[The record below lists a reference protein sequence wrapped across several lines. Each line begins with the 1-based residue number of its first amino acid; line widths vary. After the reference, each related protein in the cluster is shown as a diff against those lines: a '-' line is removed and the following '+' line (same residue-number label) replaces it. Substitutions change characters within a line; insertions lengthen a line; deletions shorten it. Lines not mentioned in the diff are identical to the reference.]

1 MTNTKQQRANLRQI
15 TKVIDAAYALGRVA
29 RVIAFSEQRVS
40 NREMPSKP
48 THAWF
53 AFICT
58 GSMKRALH
66 LRGAHEC
73 YNQMRVQLEPI
84 DTEFAEAY
92 MRAFLHVI
100 RSNAHALPGF
110 ESVAGVISR
119 YDEVIEL

>member
-40 NREMPSKP
+40 NREMPAKP

-66 LRGAHEC
+66 LRGAHKC
-73 YNQMRVQLEPI
+73 YNQMRIQLEPI
-84 DTEFAEAY
+84 DTEFAEDY

>member
-1 MTNTKQQRANLRQI
+1 MTIKQQRANLRQI
-15 TKVIDAAYALGRVA
+15 TKVLDAATAIA
-29 RVIAFSEQRVS
+29 RTARGIAHTDAQLHA
-40 NREMPSKP
+40 RETASKP

-73 YNQMRVQLEPI
+73 YNQMRIQLEPI

>member
-1 MTNTKQQRANLRQI
+1 MTTIKQKRVDLSQI
-15 TKVIDAAYALGRVA
+15 TKVIDAATAIA
-29 RVIAFSEQRVS
+29 RTARGIAHTDAQLFGSETA
-40 NREMPSKP
+40 SKP

-73 YNQMRVQLEPI
+73 YNQMRIQLEPI

-100 RSNAHALPGF
+100 RSNAHMLPGF

>member
-1 MTNTKQQRANLRQI
+1 MTTIKQRRANLRQI
-15 TKVIDAAYALGRVA
+15 TKVLDVATAIARTARGIAHTDAQLH
-29 RVIAFSEQRVS
+29 
-40 NREMPSKP
+40 NREMPAKP

-53 AFICT
+53 AFIVS
-58 GSMKRALH
+58 GDMKRALH

-73 YNQMRVQLEPI
+73 YNQMRIQLEPI

-100 RSNAHALPGF
+100 RSNADSLPGF